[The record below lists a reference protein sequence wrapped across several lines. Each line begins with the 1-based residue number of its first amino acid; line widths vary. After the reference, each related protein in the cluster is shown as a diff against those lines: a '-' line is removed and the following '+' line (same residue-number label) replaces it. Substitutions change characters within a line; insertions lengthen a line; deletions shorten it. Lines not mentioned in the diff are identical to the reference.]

1 MTTFDE
7 VINLYYHF
15 DKYKKNT
22 YPELYYHIL
31 PSINLNQYKIF
42 KDEKGI
48 FGFVNWAYL
57 NKDVEKA
64 YVTTSKIY
72 KNEWKSGVNLWLY
85 DIVILRKSKEVM
97 SWVYNYFKKLLKT
110 NESISWLRLNKQDQ
124 VYRVSKK
131 YKRDFHKYWV
141 VQ

>member
-7 VINLYYHF
+7 IINLYYKF

-31 PSINLNQYKIF
+31 PSINLNQYKVF
-42 KDEKGI
+42 KDEQGI

-57 NKDVEKA
+57 SKEIEKS
-64 YVTTSKIY
+64 YIETSTIY
-72 KNEWKSGVNLWLY
+72 KNEWKSGDYLWLY
-85 DIVILRKSKEVM
+85 DIVILRKSKGVM

-110 NESISWLRLNKQDQ
+110 NESISWLRLDKNDK
-124 VYRVSKK
+124 VYRVAKK
-131 YKRDFHKYWV
+131 YKREFHN
-141 VQ
+141 

>member
-7 VINLYYHF
+7 VISLYYNF

-42 KDEKGI
+42 KDDKGV

-57 NKDVEKA
+57 NEDVEKA

-85 DIVILRKSKEVM
+85 DIVILRKSNEVI

-124 VYRVSKK
+124 VYRVAKK
-131 YKRDFHKYWV
+131 YKRDFHK
-141 VQ
+141 

>member
-57 NKDVEKA
+57 NKDVEKT
-64 YVTTSKIY
+64 YVTSSKIY

-85 DIVILRKSKEVM
+85 DIVILRKSNEVM

-110 NESISWLRLNKQDQ
+110 NESISWLRLDKNDK
-124 VYRVSKK
+124 VYRVAKK
-131 YKRDFHKYWV
+131 YKREFHN
-141 VQ
+141 

>member
-7 VINLYYHF
+7 VINLYYNF

-42 KDEKGI
+42 KDDKGI

-64 YVTTSKIY
+64 YVTSSKIY

-85 DIVILRKSKEVM
+85 DIVILRKSNEVM

-131 YKRDFHKYWV
+131 YKRDFHK
-141 VQ
+141 

>member
-7 VINLYYHF
+7 IINLYFKF

-31 PSINLNQYKIF
+31 PSINLNQYKVF
-42 KDEKGI
+42 KDEQGI

-57 NKDVEKA
+57 SKEIEKS
-64 YVTTSKIY
+64 YIETSTIY
-72 KNEWKSGVNLWLY
+72 KNEWKSGDYLWLY
-85 DIVILRKSKEVM
+85 DIVIFRKSKEVM

-110 NESISWLRLNKQDQ
+110 NESISWLRLDKNDK
-124 VYRVSKK
+124 VYRVAKK
-131 YKRDFHKYWV
+131 YKREFHN
-141 VQ
+141 

>member
-7 VINLYYHF
+7 VINLYYNF

-42 KDEKGI
+42 KDDKGI

-57 NKDVEKA
+57 NEDVEKA

-85 DIVILRKSKEVM
+85 DIVILRKSNEVM

-124 VYRVSKK
+124 VYRVAKK
-131 YKRDFHKYWV
+131 YKRDFHK
-141 VQ
+141 

>member
-7 VINLYYHF
+7 IINLYYKF

-31 PSINLNQYKIF
+31 PSINLNQYKVF
-42 KDEKGI
+42 KDEQGI

-57 NKDVEKA
+57 SKEIENSYIE
-64 YVTTSKIY
+64 TSTIY
-72 KNEWKSGVNLWLY
+72 KNEWKSGDYLWLY
-85 DIVILRKSKEVM
+85 DIVIFRKSKEVM

-110 NESISWLRLNKQDQ
+110 NESISWLRLDKNNK

-131 YKRDFHKYWV
+131 YKREFHN
-141 VQ
+141 

>member
-64 YVTTSKIY
+64 YVTSSKIY

-85 DIVILRKSKEVM
+85 DIVILRKSNEVM

-124 VYRVSKK
+124 VYRVAKK
-131 YKRDFHKYWV
+131 YKRDFHK
-141 VQ
+141 

>member
-1 MTTFDE
+1 MD
-7 VINLYYHF
+7 INKIIRLY
-15 DKYKKNT
+15 KYFPKYQQNS
-22 YPELYYHIL
+22 YSDLFYHIL
-31 PSINLNQYKIF
+31 PSLQANQF
-42 KDEKGI
+42 KVFEDKDGVY
-48 FGFVNWAYL
+48 GFVNWAYL

-131 YKRDFHKYWV
+131 YKRDFHK
-141 VQ
+141 

>member
-7 VINLYYHF
+7 IINLYYKHN
-15 DKYKKNT
+15 KYKKFT

-42 KDEKGI
+42 KDEDGV

-57 NKDVEKA
+57 NKETQDS
-64 YVTTSKIY
+64 YICNSKIY
-72 KNEWKSGVNLWLY
+72 KNEWKSGVNIWLY
-85 DIVILRKSKEVM
+85 DIVIIRKSKEVM
-97 SWVYNYFKKLLKT
+97 SWVYNYFKKLLKI
-110 NESISWLRLNKQDQ
+110 NESISWLRLDENDK

-131 YKRDFHKYWV
+131 FKREFHN
-141 VQ
+141 

>member
-42 KDEKGI
+42 KDQKGI
-48 FGFVNWAYL
+48 FGFVKWAYL

-64 YVTTSKIY
+64 YVTSSKIY

-85 DIVILRKSKEVM
+85 DIVILRKSNEVM

-131 YKRDFHKYWV
+131 YKRDFHK
-141 VQ
+141 

>member
-7 VINLYYHF
+7 VISLYYNF

-42 KDEKGI
+42 KDDKGI

-57 NKDVEKA
+57 NEDVEKA

-85 DIVILRKSKEVM
+85 DIVILRKSNEVM

-131 YKRDFHKYWV
+131 YKRDFHN
-141 VQ
+141 

>member
-1 MTTFDE
+1 MFE
-7 VINLYYHF
+7 
-15 DKYKKNT
+15 DKDGVY
-22 YPELYYHIL
+22 
-31 PSINLNQYKIF
+31 
-42 KDEKGI
+42 
-48 FGFVNWAYL
+48 GFVNWAYL

-64 YVTTSKIY
+64 YVTSSKIY

-131 YKRDFHKYWV
+131 YKRDFHK
-141 VQ
+141 

>member
-1 MTTFDE
+1 MD
-7 VINLYYHF
+7 INKIIRLYKYF
-15 DKYKKNT
+15 PKYKQNS
-22 YPELYYHIL
+22 YSDLFYHIL
-31 PSINLNQYKIF
+31 PSLQANQF
-42 KDEKGI
+42 KVFEDKDGVY
-48 FGFVNWAYL
+48 GFVNWAYL

-64 YVTTSKIY
+64 YVTSSKIY

-131 YKRDFHKYWV
+131 YKRDFHK
-141 VQ
+141 

>member
-1 MTTFDE
+1 MD
-7 VINLYYHF
+7 INKIIRLY
-15 DKYKKNT
+15 KYFPKYQQNS
-22 YPELYYHIL
+22 YSDLFYHIL
-31 PSINLNQYKIF
+31 PSLQANQF
-42 KDEKGI
+42 KVFEDKDGVY
-48 FGFVNWAYL
+48 GFVNWAYL

-64 YVTTSKIY
+64 YVTSSKIY

-131 YKRDFHKYWV
+131 YKRNFHK
-141 VQ
+141 